1 MCFSCKEV
9 GGVRGRGFGTSG
21 GVGGLKKVVIIDFHS
36 LERKRNLFY
45 YSGNN

>member
-9 GGVRGRGFGTSG
+9 GGGRGRGYVADG
-21 GVGGLKKVVIIDFHS
+21 GVWGKKVVIIDFHS
-36 LERKRNLFY
+36 LERKRNGFY